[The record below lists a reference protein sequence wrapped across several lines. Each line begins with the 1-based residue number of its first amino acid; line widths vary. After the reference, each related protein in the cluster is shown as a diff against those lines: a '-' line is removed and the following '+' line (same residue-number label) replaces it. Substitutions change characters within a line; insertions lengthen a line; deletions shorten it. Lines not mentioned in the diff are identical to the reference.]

1 MAAPTFASGSI
12 ARSLDW
18 GKLAPLR
25 LRARALAEG
34 IYAGAHKSARRGAG
48 IEFGGFREYYPGD
61 DLRWLD
67 RRSLLLRDK
76 PLVRQFETETDRALR
91 LIVDATAS
99 MGYRSKT
106 ARGTKYAYSALL
118 AAALARVAVVGGDP
132 VGLSYIGGSLKG
144 KGRMPV
150 SSGREAFERVVGSL
164 EAMSPEGDAVVAPKM
179 LDDAIEGIARTA
191 RAGSIVVVLTDALDL
206 PPEAPVHIGSIASR
220 GRVVVV
226 VQILDP
232 DEATFPFEGTM
243 VLKSL
248 EGNVRVESDAEVKD
262 RYLQALGNLQSAWKT
277 QLVARGA
284 RWVTGTTD
292 EDPIAVARRIV
303 TSFR

>member
-1 MAAPTFASGSI
+1 MAAPQFAGGGI
-12 ARSLDW
+12 ARSVDW

-34 IYAGAHKSARRGAG
+34 IYAGAHKSKRRGAG

-76 PLVRQFETETDRALR
+76 PLLRQFETETDRALR

-99 MGYRSKT
+99 MGYKSKT
-106 ARGTKYAYSALL
+106 ARGAKYAYAALL
-118 AAALARVAVVGGDP
+118 AAALARIAVVGGDP
-132 VGLSYIGGSLKG
+132 VGLSYIGGSLS
-144 KGRMPV
+144 GRGRVPV

-164 EAMSPEGDAVVAPKM
+164 EMMSTEGDAILAPKM
-179 LDDAIEGIARTA
+179 LDDAIEGISRTA
-191 RAGSIVVVLTDALDL
+191 RTGSIVVVFTDALDL
-206 PPEAPVHIGSIASR
+206 PSEAAAHIGSIASR

-226 VQILDP
+226 VQLLDP

-248 EGNVRVESDAEVKD
+248 EGNVRVESDADVRD
-262 RYLQALGNLQSAWKT
+262 RYLQALANLQNAWKT

-292 EDPIAVARRIV
+292 EDPIAVVRRVV
-303 TSFR
+303 TALR